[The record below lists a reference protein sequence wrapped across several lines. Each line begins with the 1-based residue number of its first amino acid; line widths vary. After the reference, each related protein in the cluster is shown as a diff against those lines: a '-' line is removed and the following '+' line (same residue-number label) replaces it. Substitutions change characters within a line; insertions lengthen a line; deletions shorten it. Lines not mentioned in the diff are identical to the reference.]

1 METAIKLKLNGFVRN
16 LPDGTVYI
24 EAQGAEEPLKSLI
37 AWCHKGPPL
46 SRVEEVRTEFSDIPE
61 RYKGFTIVR

>member
-1 METAIKLKLNGFVRN
+1 MEIAIKLKLNCFVRN
-16 LPDGTVYI
+16 LPEGTVYI
-24 EAQGAEEPLKSLI
+24 EAQGAEEQLKSLI

-61 RYKGFTIVR
+61 RYNGFTIVR